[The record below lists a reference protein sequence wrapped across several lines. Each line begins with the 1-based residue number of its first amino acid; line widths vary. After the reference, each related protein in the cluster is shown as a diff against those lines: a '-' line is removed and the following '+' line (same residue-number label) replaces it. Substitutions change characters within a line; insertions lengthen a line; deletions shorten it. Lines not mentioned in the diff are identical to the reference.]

1 MTPMR
6 MLDPLRRRTRRVAS
20 IALLLGPLVATVALI
35 AQNPQPPAPTPAA
48 PQRGGGGGRGG
59 RGARSIQTMTLET
72 TAWTD
77 GGQIPTKYAQA
88 GHDVSPPLT
97 WTNAPD
103 PTTSFVLIVHDL
115 DSPIGDGV
123 DDLLQWMVWNI
134 PGTARALAEGRPQ
147 GPQLPDGSRQIS
159 ATGPYYRGPGAPA
172 SGPAHHYVF
181 ELFGLDTTIDV
192 PPVGAAPAA
201 TRAAVV
207 AAMAGHVRAKGT
219 MVGVYKR

>member
-35 AQNPQPPAPTPAA
+35 AQNPQPPPPTPAA